1 MKKHISG
8 YVFPFE
14 KSKALYM
21 VGKNSGTQQ
30 HITDKTIQWKSVHD
44 FYELFFVRGVK
55 RTYAKKKD
63 YSSFFF
69 YFFAFLLV
77 LFVKRVVNTFSKDIV
92 TLIPWWSTA
101 KPAMHFLF

>member
-55 RTYAKKKD
+55 RTYAKKKIILL
-63 YSSFFF
+63 SFFIF
-69 YFFAFLLV
+69 SLFF
-77 LFVKRVVNTFSKDIV
+77 
-92 TLIPWWSTA
+92 WSC
-101 KPAMHFLF
+101 L